1 MIKIIS
7 IDLDGTLLGPDAKI
21 SKKNRDAVKECLK
34 QGIKIVCNTGKTV
47 KFVSTIISLLGL
59 KDFQIA
65 SGGTVIMDCDSKPVF
80 TFRIPEDIYRDIVNF
95 QREINTGFVIHCLN
109 GETYYEIG
117 NDYFNNIVSSG
128 EVIKKVPDL
137 LDKNISSQALM
148 FTYAG
153 IINNDAYAYNELV
166 RKFGQKL
173 KIRRGGQHLA
183 DIFSNEGGKVNA
195 IKRILGLYDMSRS
208 NLMAIGD
215 NENDIGILK
224 FAGLGIAMGNSPE
237 SVKNEADSVVSD
249 NGSDGVAEA
258 IYKFVLV

>member
-1 MIKIIS
+1 MIGIIS

-65 SGGTVIMDCDSKPVF
+65 SGGTVIMDCNLKPVF
-80 TFRIPEDIYRDIVNF
+80 TFRIPEEIYCDIVNF
-95 QREINTGFVIHCLN
+95 QRVINVGFVIHCLN
-109 GETYYEIG
+109 GETYYEIA
-117 NDYFNNIVSSG
+117 NDYFDNIVKSG
-128 EVIKKVPDL
+128 EVINKVPDL
-137 LDKNISSQALM
+137 LDKTIASQALM

-153 IINNDAYAYNELV
+153 IINNDIYNELL
-166 RKFGQKL
+166 RKFGEKL
-173 KIRRGGQHLA
+173 KIRRGGRHLA

-195 IKRILGLYDMSRS
+195 IKRILGLYGMNRE

-215 NENDIGILK
+215 NENDIGVLK

-237 SVKNEADSVVSD
+237 RVKNEADGVVSD

>member
-1 MIKIIS
+1 MIGIIS

-21 SKKNRDAVKECLK
+21 SKKNRDAVKECLD
-34 QGIKIVCNTGKTV
+34 QGIKIVINTGKTV

-65 SGGTVIMDCDSKPVF
+65 SGGTVIMDCDLRPIF
-80 TFRIPEDIYRDIVNF
+80 IFRIPQKLYCDVVNF

-109 GETYYEIG
+109 GETYYEIE
-117 NDYFNNIVSSG
+117 NDYFNNIVNSG

-153 IINNDAYAYNELV
+153 IINNDVYNELSG
-166 RKFGQKL
+166 KFGEKL
-173 KIRRGGQHLA
+173 KIRRGGRHLA

-195 IKRILGLYDMSRS
+195 IKRILDLYGMSRE

-215 NENDIGILK
+215 NENDIGVLK
-224 FAGLGIAMGNSPE
+224 FASLGIAMGNSPE
-237 SVKNEADSVVSD
+237 RVKKEADGVVSD
-249 NGSDGVAEA
+249 NSCDGVAEA

>member
-1 MIKIIS
+1 MIGIIS

-21 SKKNRDAVKECLK
+21 SKKNMEAVNACLNK
-34 QGIKIVCNTGKTV
+34 GIKIVCNTGKTT
-47 KFVSTIISLLGL
+47 KFVSSIINLLGL

-65 SGGTVIMDCDSKPVF
+65 SGGTVIMDCNLQPVF
-80 TFRIPEDIYRDIVNF
+80 TFRIQEDIYCDIVNF

-117 NDYFNNIVSSG
+117 NDYFNIIVNSG

-137 LDKNISSQALM
+137 LDKNISGQALM

-153 IINNDAYAYNELV
+153 VINNDSYNELV
-166 RKFGQKL
+166 KKFGQKL

-195 IKRILGLYDMSRS
+195 IKRILGLYNMGRE

-215 NENDIGILK
+215 NENDIGVLK
-224 FAGLGIAMGNSPE
+224 FAGLGIAMGNSQE
-237 SVKNEADSVVSD
+237 KVKNEADYVVSD
-249 NGSDGVAEA
+249 NASDGVAEA
-258 IYKFVLV
+258 IYKFVLI